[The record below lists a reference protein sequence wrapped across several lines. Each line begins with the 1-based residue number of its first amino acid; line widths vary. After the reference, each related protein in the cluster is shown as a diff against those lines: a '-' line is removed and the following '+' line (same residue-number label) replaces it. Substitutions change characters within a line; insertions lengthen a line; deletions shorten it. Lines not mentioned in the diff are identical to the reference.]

1 MAAPN
6 MLLPTTINGKTV
18 PLAVPASATNLL
30 VNASSS
36 GKVLRVVSVLVANVT
51 GTAASIT
58 LQYFNAATGG
68 TAFNIAKSVT
78 VAGNGTLVLVSA
90 EAPVYLEENTRLSV
104 TAGTAS
110 ALEVVCSYEDIS

>member
-6 MLLPTTINGKTV
+6 LLLPSTITGKTV

-30 VNASSS
+30 VNASASN
-36 GKVLRVVSVLVANVT
+36 KVLRVFTVVVANVT

-58 LQYFNAATGG
+58 LQLFNAATGG
-68 TAFNIAKSVT
+68 TAFNIAKSVS
-78 VAGNGTLVLVSA
+78 VAANSTMTLVSA
-90 EAPVYLEENTRLSV
+90 DTPIYLEENTRLSV

-110 ALEVVCSYEDIS
+110 ALEVICSYEDIS